1 MFMKGKQSRIGGNFY
16 QSNDGPEAHT
26 LISPADF
33 GGAYQS
39 SDTTQKFAGQISNG
53 DFIVKMAIIL
63 PTGQWYAPSALIND
77 EWYCMVLHCIAWYCM
92 VLHGIAWYCMVL
104 HGIA

>member
-1 MFMKGKQSRIGGNFY
+1 MFMKGKQSMIGENFY

-33 GGAYQS
+33 GGPYQS

-53 DFIVKMAIIL
+53 DFNVIRYIHVISISIMSITIL
-63 PTGQWYAPSALIND
+63 NCSTQRFR
-77 EWYCMVLHCIAWYCM
+77 
-92 VLHGIAWYCMVL
+92 
-104 HGIA
+104 